1 MQNLTKNNGDKA
13 EEHFIWQWGFFQ
25 LIYASKLSPLT
36 YLSKLQTQEA
46 IFSGDFS
53 LYRCLHTVKQHLK
66 VKQTR

>member
-46 IFSGDFS
+46 IIFRWF
-53 LYRCLHTVKQHLK
+53 
-66 VKQTR
+66 